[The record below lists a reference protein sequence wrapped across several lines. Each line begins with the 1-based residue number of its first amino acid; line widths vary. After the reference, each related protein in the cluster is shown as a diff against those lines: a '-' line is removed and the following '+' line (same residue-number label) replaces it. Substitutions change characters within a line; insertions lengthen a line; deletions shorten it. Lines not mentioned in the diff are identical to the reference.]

1 MVLIAHIRKIHITIN
16 RIGEI
21 LQIEA
26 RKASLESA
34 LSGRSAR
41 SGANPTAVPRD
52 SMTTLPRATPELV
65 SSTNRVIPDPRV
77 TPDPRVSPDPSVS
90 TSVSSGCNTAADS
103 ADLTTTTT
111 SKF

>member
-1 MVLIAHIRKIHITIN
+1 MNTLIAHIRKIHITIN
-16 RIGEI
+16 GNGEI

-52 SMTTLPRATPELV
+52 SITTLPRATPELLTT
-65 SSTNRVIPDPRV
+65 TNRV
-77 TPDPRVSPDPSVS
+77 TPDPSVS
-90 TSVSSGCNTAADS
+90 TSVSSGSNTATDS
-103 ADLTTTTT
+103 ADLTATTT
-111 SKF
+111 S

>member
-1 MVLIAHIRKIHITIN
+1 MVLIAHIRIIHIITIN
-16 RIGEI
+16 GSGEI

-65 SSTNRVIPDPRV
+65 SSTNRGIPDPRV
-77 TPDPRVSPDPSVS
+77 TPDPSVS
-90 TSVSSGCNTAADS
+90 TSVSSGSNTAADS